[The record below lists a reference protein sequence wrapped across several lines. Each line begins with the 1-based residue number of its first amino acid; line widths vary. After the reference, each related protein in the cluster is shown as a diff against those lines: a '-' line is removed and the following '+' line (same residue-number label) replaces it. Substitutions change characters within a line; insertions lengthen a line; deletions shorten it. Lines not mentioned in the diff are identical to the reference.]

1 MDNQKPQ
8 GYRVHPGP
16 QDAYSGSQVNNSV
29 TAPGCSSATLVDFPI
44 QHQPKYNEAGKP
56 AGPLWMP
63 AATPL
68 LDCPP
73 GLECLTEI
81 DKIQIHQQIDLLEVI
96 IKIETNNKY
105 EIKNSLGQR
114 IYFAVE
120 DTDCCTRNCSASFR
134 PSTMRIFDLMSREV
148 ITLEKPQRCTSCCC
162 PCCLQEIE
170 IYSPP
175 GTLIGYVIRARHPYQ
190 RKVTIQDEDKKDML
204 RIIGPFCACRCFKD
218 VVFEIKSIDEE
229 NVIGKISKQCT
240 GFVREALADY
250 TYFDIHFPL
259 DLDVKMKAVMIGAC
273 LFIMKTGSL
282 LGRERMSLYKMPN
295 WGTILI
301 SEQRRTPSGS

>member
-81 DKIQIHQQIDLLEVI
+81 DKIQIHQQIDLLEGM
-96 IKIETNNKY
+96 Y
-105 EIKNSLGQR
+105 LL
-114 IYFAVE
+114 
-120 DTDCCTRNCSASFR
+120 SF
-134 PSTMRIFDLMSREV
+134 
-148 ITLEKPQRCTSCCC
+148 
-162 PCCLQEIE
+162 
-170 IYSPP
+170 
-175 GTLIGYVIRARHPYQ
+175 
-190 RKVTIQDEDKKDML
+190 
-204 RIIGPFCACRCFKD
+204 
-218 VVFEIKSIDEE
+218 
-229 NVIGKISKQCT
+229 
-240 GFVREALADY
+240 
-250 TYFDIHFPL
+250 
-259 DLDVKMKAVMIGAC
+259 
-273 LFIMKTGSL
+273 
-282 LGRERMSLYKMPN
+282 LYK
-295 WGTILI
+295 
-301 SEQRRTPSGS
+301 E